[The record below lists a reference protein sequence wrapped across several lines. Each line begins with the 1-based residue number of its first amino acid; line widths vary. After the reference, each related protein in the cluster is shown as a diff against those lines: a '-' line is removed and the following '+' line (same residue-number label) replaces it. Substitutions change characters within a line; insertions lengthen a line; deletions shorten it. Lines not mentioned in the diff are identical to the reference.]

1 MEKEIAGQEIDDDL
15 DISIDDLF
23 NDGEESQT
31 SDDSQEEKSQGSND
45 STNLEKGENLTKN
58 MTKRIN
64 EVRRKTELEVQ
75 DKVAK
80 QAGYE
85 SYADMMKAT
94 ERKIVEDHG
103 YDPDEINKLLEP
115 LIEKRL
121 SNDPRFKKLEEIET
135 REKDDYINKQ
145 LAEIN
150 KVSDIKYKSVND
162 LPDDT
167 IKLFG
172 KGIDLKQAFYATHGE
187 GLINKAASR
196 ANNGSLSHMAPL
208 PNGNGVKT
216 RGLTAEEKD
225 MYRMIIPGITE
236 EELSKKTIEID

>member
-1 MEKEIAGQEIDDDL
+1 MPNENAGQEIDDVL
-15 DISIDDLF
+15 DVSIDDLF
-23 NDGEESQT
+23 NDEEDSQT
-31 SDDSQEEKSQGSND
+31 SDNSQEQTSNSDD
-45 STNLEKGENLTKN
+45 SKNEEESMNLTKN
-58 MTKRIN
+58 MSKRIN
-64 EVRRKTELEVQ
+64 DVRRKTELEVQ
-75 DKVAK
+75 ERVAK

-85 SYADMMKAT
+85 SYEDMMKAT
-94 ERKIVEDHG
+94 ERKIVEDQG
-103 YDPDEINKLLEP
+103 YDPDEISALLEP

-121 SNDPRFKKLEEIET
+121 ATDPRFKKLEEIEN
-135 REKDDYINKQ
+135 REKDDYLAKQ

-150 KVSDIKYKSVND
+150 KVSDVKYKSVND

-167 IKLFG
+167 IQLFG

-187 GLINKAASR
+187 GLISKAANK
-196 ANNGSLSHMAPL
+196 ANNGSLNHMAPL

>member
-1 MEKEIAGQEIDDDL
+1 MEKELAGQEIDEEIEL
-15 DISIDDLF
+15 SVDDLF
-23 NDGEESQT
+23 KDPEESLTQDNGQGQS
-31 SDDSQEEKSQGSND
+31 SDDSKND
-45 STNLEKGENLTKN
+45 GNENLTKN

-75 DKVAK
+75 DRVAK

-85 SYADMMKAT
+85 SYEDMMKAT

-103 YDPDEINKLLEP
+103 YDPDEINKMLEP

-121 SNDPRFKKLEEIET
+121 STDPRFKKLEEIEN
-135 REKDDYINKQ
+135 REKDEYLAKQ
-145 LAEIN
+145 LAAIN
-150 KVSDIKYKSVND
+150 KISDVKYKSVND
-162 LPDDT
+162 LPQET
-167 IKLFG
+167 IDLFA
-172 KGIDLKQAFYATHGE
+172 KGVDLKQAFYATQGE
-187 GLINKAASR
+187 GLFNKAANR
-196 ANNGSLSHMAPL
+196 ANNGSLAHMAPL

-236 EELSKKTIEID
+236 EELSKKTIEIQ

>member
-1 MEKEIAGQEIDDDL
+1 MEKEIAGQEIDE
-15 DISIDDLF
+15 DIELSIDDLF
-23 NDGEESQT
+23 KDPEESQT
-31 SDDSQEEKSQGSND
+31 SDNSQGQSSDDSKND
-45 STNLEKGENLTKN
+45 GNENLTKN

-75 DKVAK
+75 DRVAK
-80 QAGYE
+80 QAGYT
-85 SYADMMKAT
+85 SYEDMMKAT
-94 ERKIVEDHG
+94 ERKMVEDQG

-121 SNDPRFKKLEEIET
+121 SNDPRFKKLEEIES
-135 REKDDYINKQ
+135 REKDAYLSQQLAAINK
-145 LAEIN
+145 I
-150 KVSDIKYKSVND
+150 SDVKYKSVND
-162 LPDDT
+162 LPNET
-167 IKLFG
+167 LNLFA
-172 KGIDLKQAFYATHGE
+172 KGVDLKQAFYATQGE
-187 GLINKAASR
+187 GLLSKAANK

>member
-1 MEKEIAGQEIDDDL
+1 MPNEIAGQEIDDEL

-23 NDGEESQT
+23 NDEEESQT
-31 SDDSQEEKSQGSND
+31 SENSQTSSSDDSKNEEESM
-45 STNLEKGENLTKN
+45 NLTKN
-58 MTKRIN
+58 MSKRIN
-64 EVRRKTELEVQ
+64 DVRRKTELEVQ
-75 DKVAK
+75 DRVAK

-85 SYADMMKAT
+85 SYEDMMMAT
-94 ERKIVEDHG
+94 ERKIVEDQG
-103 YDPDEINKLLEP
+103 YDPDEISALLEP

-121 SNDPRFKKLEEIET
+121 AADPRFKKLEEIEN
-135 REKDDYINKQ
+135 REKSDYLAKQ
-145 LAEIN
+145 LAAIN
-150 KVSDIKYKSVND
+150 KVSDVKYKSVND
-162 LPDDT
+162 LPQET
-167 IKLFG
+167 IDLFA
-172 KGIDLKQAFYATHGE
+172 KGVDLKQAFYATQGE
-187 GLINKAASR
+187 GLMTRAAQR

>member
-1 MEKEIAGQEIDDDL
+1 MEKEIAGQEIDDEL

-23 NDGEESQT
+23 NDEEDSQT
-31 SDDSQEEKSQGSND
+31 SENSQTSSSDDSKNEEESM
-45 STNLEKGENLTKN
+45 NLTKN
-58 MTKRIN
+58 MSKRIN
-64 EVRRKTELEVQ
+64 DVRRKTELEVQ
-75 DKVAK
+75 DRVAK

-85 SYADMMKAT
+85 SYEDMMKAT
-94 ERKIVEDHG
+94 ERKIVEDQG
-103 YDPDEINKLLEP
+103 YDPDEISALLEP

-121 SNDPRFKKLEEIET
+121 ALDPRFKKLEEIEA
-135 REKDDYINKQ
+135 REKSDYLSKQ

-150 KVSDIKYKSVND
+150 KVSEVKYKSVND
-162 LPDDT
+162 LPQET
-167 IKLFG
+167 INLFA
-172 KGIDLKQAFYATHGE
+172 KGVDLKQAFYATQGE
-187 GLINKAASR
+187 GLFNRAASR
-196 ANNGSLSHMAPL
+196 ANNGSLNHMAPL

>member
-1 MEKEIAGQEIDDDL
+1 MKNEIAGQEIDEEIEL
-15 DISIDDLF
+15 SVDDLF
-23 NDGEESQT
+23 KDPEESLTQDNGQGQS
-31 SDDSQEEKSQGSND
+31 SDDSKND
-45 STNLEKGENLTKN
+45 GNENLTKN

-75 DKVAK
+75 DRVAK

-85 SYADMMKAT
+85 SYEDMMKAT

-103 YDPDEINKLLEP
+103 YDPDEINKMLEP

-121 SNDPRFKKLEEIET
+121 STDPRFKKLEEIEN
-135 REKDDYINKQ
+135 REKDEYLAKQ

-162 LPDDT
+162 LPKDT
-167 IKLFG
+167 IDLFA
-172 KGIDLKQAFYATHGE
+172 KGVDLKQAFYATQGE
-187 GLINKAASR
+187 GLFNKAANR
-196 ANNGSLSHMAPL
+196 ANNGSLAHMAPL

-236 EELSKKTIEID
+236 EELSKKTIEIQ

>member
-1 MEKEIAGQEIDDDL
+1 MEKEIAGQVIDEDL
-15 DISIDDLF
+15 DISVDDLF
-23 NDGEESQT
+23 KDPEESLT
-31 SDDSQEEKSQGSND
+31 RDNSQDQNSND
-45 STNLEKGENLTKN
+45 SKNDGNENLTKN

-75 DKVAK
+75 DRVAK

-85 SYADMMKAT
+85 SYEDMMKAT

-103 YDPDEINKLLEP
+103 YDPDEINKMLEP

-121 SNDPRFKKLEEIET
+121 SNDPRFKKLEEIES
-135 REKDDYINKQ
+135 REKDDYLAKQ

-167 IKLFG
+167 IQLFG

-187 GLINKAASR
+187 GLINKAANK
-196 ANNGSLSHMAPL
+196 ANNGTLTHLAPL

>member
-1 MEKEIAGQEIDDDL
+1 MEKEIAGQGIDEEIEL
-15 DISIDDLF
+15 SVDDLF
-23 NDGEESQT
+23 KDPEESLAQDNSQDQS
-31 SDDSQEEKSQGSND
+31 SDDSKND
-45 STNLEKGENLTKN
+45 GNENLTKN

-75 DKVAK
+75 DRVAK

-103 YDPDEINKLLEP
+103 YDPDEINKMLEP

-135 REKDDYINKQ
+135 REKNDYLAKQ

-150 KVSDIKYKSVND
+150 KVSDVKYKSVND
-162 LPDDT
+162 LPEDT
-167 IKLFG
+167 IKLFA
-172 KGIDLKQAFYATHGE
+172 KGVDLKQAFYATQGE
-187 GLINKAASR
+187 GLFNKAANR
-196 ANNGSLSHMAPL
+196 ANNGSLAHMAPL